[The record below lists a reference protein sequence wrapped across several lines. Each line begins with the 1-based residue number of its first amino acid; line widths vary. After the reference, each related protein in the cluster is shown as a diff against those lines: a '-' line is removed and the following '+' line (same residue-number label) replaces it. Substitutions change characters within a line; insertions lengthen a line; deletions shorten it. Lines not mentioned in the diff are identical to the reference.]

1 MANMLVLVVLMFA
14 SIGMV
19 FSQAPSMAPPDCN
32 SAITNLAECLSFV
45 QYGSK
50 LEKPQGLCCAG
61 LKKVVKDEVSCLCEA
76 FKQSS
81 SFGIK
86 LNMTKA
92 FGLPH
97 ACGISTPSLS
107 NCKIDV
113 AGSPGSAP
121 APSPSSPGA
130 SFANSP
136 ASAPGTHSMAPLQA
150 PSMFLFIIYIAVP
163 LYSSSIIA

>member
-14 SIGMV
+14 SVGMV

-45 QYGSK
+45 EYGSK
-50 LEKPQGLCCAG
+50 LEKPQGECCAG

-76 FKQSS
+76 FKQSY

-130 SFANSP
+130 SSANSP

-150 PSMFLFIIYIAVP
+150 PSMFLFIIIAVP
-163 LYSSSIIA
+163 LFSIIA

>member
-14 SIGMV
+14 SAGMV
-19 FSQAPSMAPPDCN
+19 FSQAPSMAPPPDCS
-32 SAITNLAECLSFV
+32 SALTNLVECLSFV
-45 QYGSK
+45 EYGSK
-50 LEKPQGLCCAG
+50 LEKPQGHCCAA
-61 LKKVVKDEVSCLCEA
+61 LKKVLKDDVSCLCEA
-76 FKQSS
+76 FKQSPS
-81 SFGIK
+81 NGVK

-113 AGSPGSAP
+113 AGSP
-121 APSPSSPGA
+121 SSTPGE
-130 SFANSP
+130 SSANSP

-150 PSMFLFIIYIAVP
+150 PSMFLFIIYVAVP
-163 LYSSSIIA
+163 LFSIIA